1 MELNKEYY
9 ISPYYFYLKDKG
21 EEISLYFSSENTITE
36 ARKKDVMMKIPKG
49 KVDVIK
55 KYLKKCATEKKKK
68 STDDMKGE
76 IEELIDYDGNM
87 NNSKIPIINRQLS
100 PKGTTD
106 QAVVT
111 GHQPANP
118 VTRGYRV
125 YYGESVEKTDDVV
138 KEVDFSDAFG
148 YEETKDMDG
157 KKTFNYLVKKMDMEP
172 DEAIDRTKQF
182 GKNPFKGK
190 KNKNPKIIDKMT
202 LKEMEKNKLS
212 KMVEIILNR
221 KNNDTE
227 IVEKEKDISK
237 FLIRNLKSIKKLAQ
251 KEGIHLS
258 QLIKALKDEQ

>member
-9 ISPYYFYLKDKG
+9 VSPYYFYLKDKG
-21 EEISLYFSSENTITE
+21 DEIALYFSSEQTITE
-36 ARKKDVMMKIPKG
+36 ARKKDVMIRVPKD
-49 KVDVIK
+49 KVDVIE
-55 KYLKKCATEKKKK
+55 KYLKKCANKKEKK

-76 IEELIDYDGNM
+76 IEELIDFDGNM

-100 PKGTTD
+100 PKKITD
-106 QAVVT
+106 QQVVAAF
-111 GHQPANP
+111 QPSNP

-125 YYGESVEKTDDVV
+125 YYGESVEKEDDVV
-138 KEVDFSDAFG
+138 NEVDFSDAFG

-182 GKNPFKGK
+182 GKNPFKSK
-190 KNKNPKIIDKMT
+190 KSKNPKIIDKMT

-212 KMVEIILNR
+212 KMVEIILNKR
-221 KNNDTE
+221 NNDTE

-251 KEGIHLS
+251 KEGINLS